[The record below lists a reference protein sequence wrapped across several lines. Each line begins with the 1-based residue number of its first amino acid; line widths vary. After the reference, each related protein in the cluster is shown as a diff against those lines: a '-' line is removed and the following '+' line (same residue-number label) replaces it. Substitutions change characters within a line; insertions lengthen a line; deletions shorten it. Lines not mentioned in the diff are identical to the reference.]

1 MNGIKMTITPQLRPC
16 IVYRSAHGE
25 VGKHLEALF
34 HMWEQSYEVAAP
46 SMLPGGH
53 KGGQLA
59 GTFGI
64 CELSDGH
71 MIRVRP
77 EHIQFLD
84 SSHGEYDF
92 TYSEVEE
99 DL

>member
-16 IVYRSAHGE
+16 IILKKKGGRT
-25 VGKHLEALF
+25 EALF
-34 HMWEQSYEVAAP
+34 HTWAQEYAA
-46 SMLPGGH
+46 
-53 KGGQLA
+53 
-59 GTFGI
+59 GI
-64 CELSDGH
+64 FALCELSNGN
-71 MIRVRP
+71 MVEVKP
-77 EHIQFLD
+77 ERIQFLD